1 MYKFVTL
8 FLCLCLFVE
17 AIKIEREYFHLNRTF
32 LCNKKI
38 MENSTYVITESNL
51 FQTNPKKENPKHIS
65 MFEGKE
71 KFYFTISHTCG
82 VELLPKCSF
91 FDTIIWENP
100 FEKKIKNLE
109 VENNVI
115 GIKHDV
121 KIDFSNFQELTK
133 KNSDNYKRKL
143 VCK

>member
-8 FLCLCLFVE
+8 FLCLCLSVE
-17 AIKIEREYFHLNRTF
+17 ATKIEREYFYLNGTF

-51 FQTNPKKENPKHIS
+51 FKTNPKKENPKHIS
-65 MFEGKE
+65 LFEGKE
-71 KFYFTISHTCG
+71 NFYFTISHTCG
-82 VELLPKCSF
+82 VELPSKCSF
-91 FDTIIWENP
+91 LDTIIWKNP
-100 FEKKIKNLE
+100 FEKKIKNLAG
-109 VENNVI
+109 ENNVV
-115 GIKHDV
+115 GTKHDV
-121 KIDFSNFQELTK
+121 KIDFFNFQELIK